1 VLQKPFDP
9 AFCGATNP
17 FSNNILKNKKCNM
30 RKTRNDIETNDKS
43 EKKIFLNEL
52 MI

>member
-1 VLQKPFDP
+1 MNDSLLQ
-9 AFCGATNP
+9 GRGS
-17 FSNNILKNKKCNM
+17 FSSNFLKNKKCNM